1 MHSARSSS
9 HHRLMPTTLPGPPR
23 SPALSSARTHR
34 LRIICGLAIVWMLAA
49 CGAVETSRA
58 SPTASPTGAPTV
70 DARAFAIY
78 DEDAGRQLA
87 SSNADDRLP
96 VGSLMKLLNAYV
108 AYRAGEPQKAV
119 VAPDGL
125 GGADESVIDIRAGQA
140 ITRGVLIRAMLKVS
154 ANDAARL
161 LALDIAGSEERY
173 AEMMNDAAADLALV
187 DTHAANATGLDADGQ
202 FSSANDL
209 ITLGTHLL
217 RDATFRQTVSEPT
230 ANLNG
235 QTFPNT
241 NDLLGAYTGADGIK
255 TGHTSDAGWCILASA
270 TREGRRIVVVVL
282 GAPTEEGRD
291 DAAQTLLDWGFAQ
304 PRQAESGTQPGLTDS
319 GYEAPE
325 LDSDGRVDDVPPG
338 RRNEPGLSTPPLAL
352 DLEWPASGRSAA
364 ANLGRAH
371 HARPSGA
378 RRNAL
383 RIHE

>member
-1 MHSARSSS
+1 
-9 HHRLMPTTLPGPPR
+9 MPTTLPGPPR
-23 SPALSSARTHR
+23 SPALSSAPTHV
-34 LRIICGLAIVWMLAA
+34 LRIICGLAIVWLLAA
-49 CGAVETSRA
+49 CGAAETSRA

-70 DARAFAIY
+70 DARAYAIY

-108 AYRAGEPQKAV
+108 AYRAGEPEKAV

-125 GGADESVIDIRAGQA
+125 VGAADESVIDVRAGQA

-209 ITLGTHLL
+209 TTLGTRLL

-291 DAAQTLLDWGFAQ
+291 DAAQTLLDWGFA
-304 PRQAESGTQPGLTDS
+304 PRVALKG
-319 GYEAPE
+319 A
-325 LDSDGRVDDVPPG
+325 
-338 RRNEPGLSTPPLAL
+338 RNFTPSPQ
-352 DLEWPASGRSAA
+352 
-364 ANLGRAH
+364 
-371 HARPSGA
+371 SGA
-378 RRNAL
+378 REEPIEAGS
-383 RIHE
+383 H

>member
-1 MHSARSSS
+1 MQNWRVGRCATRVAHLIIDR
-9 HHRLMPTTLPGPPR
+9 MPTNLPGPTRFAAP
-23 SPALSSARTHR
+23 PSARGHR
-34 LRIICGLAIVWMLAA
+34 LRIIGGLAIVWLLAA
-49 CGAVETSRA
+49 CGAADGANQTSLVIPTT
-58 SPTASPTGAPTV
+58 SPTASPTDAPTQRATVAPTV
-70 DARAFAIY
+70 DARAYAVY
-78 DEDAGRQLA
+78 DEDAGLRLA

-108 AYRAGEPQKAV
+108 AYRAGEPEKVV

-125 GGADESVIDIRAGQA
+125 GGADDESVIGIGAGEA

-187 DTHAANATGLDADGQ
+187 DTHAVNASGLDADGQ

-230 ANLNG
+230 AKLNG
-235 QTFPNT
+235 QTFANT
-241 NDLLGAYTGADGIK
+241 NDLLGTYVGADGIK

-304 PRQAESGTQPGLTDS
+304 P
-319 GYEAPE
+319 
-325 LDSDGRVDDVPPG
+325 
-338 RRNEPGLSTPPLAL
+338 
-352 DLEWPASGRSAA
+352 
-364 ANLGRAH
+364 
-371 HARPSGA
+371 
-378 RRNAL
+378 
-383 RIHE
+383 

>member
-1 MHSARSSS
+1 
-9 HHRLMPTTLPGPPR
+9 
-23 SPALSSARTHR
+23 
-34 LRIICGLAIVWMLAA
+34 MLAA
-49 CGAVETSRA
+49 CGAAETSRA
-58 SPTASPTGAPTV
+58 NPTASPTGAPTV
-70 DARAFAIY
+70 DARAYAIY

-108 AYRAGEPQKAV
+108 AYRAGEPEKAV

-125 GGADESVIDIRAGQA
+125 GSAADESVIDIGAGQA
-140 ITRGVLIRAMLKVS
+140 ITRGVLIRAVLKVS

-187 DTHAANATGLDADGQ
+187 DTQAANATGLDADGQ

-209 ITLGTHLL
+209 VTLGTHLL

-230 ANLNG
+230 AKLNG
-235 QTFPNT
+235 KTFANT
-241 NDLLGAYTGADGIK
+241 NGLLGAYTGADGIK

-304 PRQAESGTQPGLTDS
+304 PSEAESGTPLPHERSSRPSAPPTPTAPSQGHDNGLQTPVGGSPNTAPHSTTVPTRSRSLS
-319 GYEAPE
+319 G
-325 LDSDGRVDDVPPG
+325 SQKPP
-338 RRNEPGLSTPPLAL
+338 P
-352 DLEWPASGRSAA
+352 RSAPLSPSWTPFA
-364 ANLGRAH
+364 ERH
-371 HARPSGA
+371 H
-378 RRNAL
+378 RR
-383 RIHE
+383 

>member
-1 MHSARSSS
+1 
-9 HHRLMPTTLPGPPR
+9 
-23 SPALSSARTHR
+23 
-34 LRIICGLAIVWMLAA
+34 MLAA
-49 CGAVETSRA
+49 CGAAETSRA
-58 SPTASPTGAPTV
+58 SPTACPTGAPTV
-70 DARAFAIY
+70 DARAYAIY
-78 DEDAGRQLA
+78 DEDAGCQLA

-125 GGADESVIDIRAGQA
+125 GGAADESVIDIGAGQA

-187 DTHAANATGLDADGQ
+187 DTHAANASGLDADGQ

-230 ANLNG
+230 ATLNG

-241 NDLLGAYTGADGIK
+241 NDLLGAYSGADGIK
-255 TGHTSDAGWCILASA
+255 TGHTADAGWCILASA

-282 GAPTEEGRD
+282 GAPTEEDRD

-304 PRQAESGTQPGLTDS
+304 P
-319 GYEAPE
+319 
-325 LDSDGRVDDVPPG
+325 
-338 RRNEPGLSTPPLAL
+338 
-352 DLEWPASGRSAA
+352 
-364 ANLGRAH
+364 
-371 HARPSGA
+371 
-378 RRNAL
+378 
-383 RIHE
+383 

>member
-1 MHSARSSS
+1 
-9 HHRLMPTTLPGPPR
+9 
-23 SPALSSARTHR
+23 
-34 LRIICGLAIVWMLAA
+34 MLAA
-49 CGAVETSRA
+49 CGAAETSWVN
-58 SPTASPTGAPTV
+58 PTAGPTGSATSAPTV
-70 DARAFAIY
+70 DARAYAIY

-108 AYRAGEPQKAV
+108 AYRAGEPEKAV
-119 VAPDGL
+119 VAPDDL
-125 GGADESVIDIRAGQA
+125 VDAADESVIDIHAGQA

-161 LALDIAGSEERY
+161 LALDVAGSEERY
-173 AEMMNDAAADLALV
+173 AGMMNDAAADLALD

-235 QTFPNT
+235 QTFANT
-241 NDLLGAYTGADGIK
+241 NHLLGAYAGADGIK

-282 GAPTEEGRD
+282 GAATEEDRD
-291 DAAQTLLDWGFAQ
+291 DAARTLLDWGFAQ
-304 PRQAESGTQPGLTDS
+304 SRQAESGTQPAPTDS
-319 GYEAPE
+319 GYEAPDP
-325 LDSDGRVDDVPPG
+325 DSDGHVGDLPPG
-338 RRNEPGLSTPPLAL
+338 PHNQSGPLTPPLT
-352 DLEWPASGRSAA
+352 DQKLERTTGLEPAT
-364 ANLGRAH
+364 LTL
-371 HARPSGA
+371 AR
-378 RRNAL
+378 
-383 RIHE
+383 

>member
-1 MHSARSSS
+1 
-9 HHRLMPTTLPGPPR
+9 
-23 SPALSSARTHR
+23 
-34 LRIICGLAIVWMLAA
+34 MLAA
-49 CGAVETSRA
+49 HGAAEISRA
-58 SPTASPTGAPTV
+58 DPTAGPTASPTGAPTV
-70 DARAFAIY
+70 AARAYAIY
-78 DEDAGRQLA
+78 DEDTGRQLA

-125 GGADESVIDIRAGQA
+125 GAADESVIDIRAGQA

-187 DTHAANATGLDADGQ
+187 DTHAANASGLDADGQ

-230 ANLNG
+230 ARLNG
-235 QTFPNT
+235 QTFANT
-241 NDLLGAYTGADGIK
+241 NHLLGAYPGADGIK

-304 PRQAESGTQPGLTDS
+304 AGYPRRVAGATRPAPIPRSPTDPMP
-319 GYEAPE
+319 AP
-325 LDSDGRVDDVPPG
+325 P
-338 RRNEPGLSTPPLAL
+338 RRG
-352 DLEWPASGRSAA
+352 DR
-364 ANLGRAH
+364 
-371 HARPSGA
+371 RPSSSTSS
-378 RRNAL
+378 R
-383 RIHE
+383 